1 MKILH
6 INTICEK
13 GGAALLMTTLAQ
25 NMERIYGIKNGYIIG
40 RSSFENSDKMLSLD
54 KTERCLFGQKRL
66 KRFLTEEGFQ
76 YLYMPSEFQQSLK
89 MVEEFKPDIIHLH
102 NTHGDY
108 FQINL
113 IKKLAKIAP
122 MVWTFHDMFPVTG
135 HCAHSFDC
143 EKWQTGCGKC
153 PHLDTY
159 PEIIKDRTAF
169 LWKYKRSIYNSI
181 DFKIVV
187 PSAWLKNI
195 IEKSFLNNKDIRLI
209 YNGINVEK
217 FIKTEKSVA
226 REKLGLPNNKK
237 IILFSAHGGVSNS
250 FKGGSFV
257 SYCFEQLKE
266 REDVVFLN
274 IGGTEEKGNENKWID
289 FGYVETEEK
298 MALLYSS
305 ADVFLYPTLADNC
318 PLGVIESMAC
328 GLPAVTFDTGGV
340 CEIVEHM
347 KSGYV
352 ARYKDAAD
360 LLNGLLLLIDDK
372 KLREE
377 FSVAGI
383 LRANEHFGSKLMV
396 KRYFELYNEVILRHE
411 K

>member
-40 RSSFENSDKMLSLD
+40 RSSFENSDKMLSLNRTD
-54 KTERCLFGQKRL
+54 LYLFGQKKL
-66 KRFLTEEGFQ
+66 KRILTEKGFQ
-76 YLYMPSEFQQSLK
+76 YIYMPSEYYYSVK

-113 IKKLAKIAP
+113 IKKLSKIAP
-122 MVWTFHDMFPVTG
+122 IVWTFHDMFPVTG

-143 EKWQTGCGKC
+143 DKWQTGCGKC
-153 PHLDTY
+153 PYPDTY
-159 PEIIKDRTAF
+159 PQIIKDQTAF
-169 LWKYKRSIYNSI
+169 LWKYKKFIYNSV

-187 PSAWLKNI
+187 PSAWLKSI
-195 IEKSFLNNKDIRLI
+195 IEKSFLKNKDIKLI

-237 IILFSAHGGVSNS
+237 IILFSAHGGIRNS
-250 FKGGSFV
+250 FKGGSFAIEV
-257 SYCFEQLKE
+257 YEKLKNK
-266 REDVVFLN
+266 DDILFLN
-274 IGGTEEKGNENKWID
+274 IGGEEQSNNGNWLN
-289 FGYVETEEK
+289 FGYVESEEK

-305 ADVFLYPTLADNC
+305 ADIMLYPTLADNC
-318 PLGVIESMAC
+318 PLGVVEAMLC
-328 GLPAVTFDTGGV
+328 GLSVVTFDVGGV
-340 CEIVEHM
+340 PEIVEHD
-347 KSGYV
+347 KTGYI
-352 ARYKDAAD
+352 AKYKDSGD
-360 LLNGLLLLIDDK
+360 LLKGVQMLLDDENM
-372 KLREE
+372 REE
-377 FSVAGI
+377 FGI
-383 LRANEHFGSKLMV
+383 SGEKRAREMFDAKIMAE
-396 KRYFELYNEVILRHE
+396 KYYELYCELLN
-411 K
+411 KKQ

>member
-1 MKILH
+1 MKVLH
-6 INTICEK
+6 INTLHEK
-13 GGAALLMTTLAQ
+13 GGAALLMTTIAQ
-25 NMERIYGIKNGYIIG
+25 NMEKIYEINNGYIIG
-40 RSSFENSDKMLSLD
+40 RSSFENSDKMLSLN
-54 KTERCLFGQKRL
+54 KTEGYLFGQRKL
-66 KRFLTEEGFQ
+66 KRILTENGFMDVF
-76 YLYMPSEFQQSLK
+76 LPSQGKFIIKKVKEIN
-89 MVEEFKPDIIHLH
+89 PDIIHLH

-122 MVWTFHDMFPVTG
+122 IVWTFHDMFPVTG

-143 EKWQTGCGKC
+143 DKWQTGCGKC
-153 PHLDTY
+153 PYPDTY
-159 PEIIKDRTAF
+159 PQITKDRTFF
-169 LWKYKRSIYNSI
+169 LWKYKKSIYNSV

-187 PSAWLKNI
+187 PSAWLKSI
-195 IEKSFLNNKDIRLI
+195 IEKSFLKNKDIRLI

-226 REKLGLPNNKK
+226 RGKLGLPNNKK
-237 IILFSAHGGVSNS
+237 IILFSAHGGVNNS

-274 IGGTEEKGNENKWID
+274 IGG
-289 FGYVETEEK
+289 TEEK

-383 LRANEHFGSKLMV
+383 LRANEYFNSKLMA